1 MCHQVNRQGLA
12 PMFPSLVGIVDK
24 VGTAKIH
31 QVVTNGI
38 PTAKPP
44 MPSFAS
50 KFSSADIDNLIAF
63 LKTKP

>member
-1 MCHQVNRQGLA
+1 VD
-12 PMFPSLVGIVDK
+12 IVAK
-24 VGTAKIH
+24 VGEPKVR

-44 MPSFAS
+44 MPPFAS
-50 KFSSADIDNLIAF
+50 KFSAADLDNLIAF